1 MGVKKRTHKDAR
13 VLLSLVDR
21 WRERGELTPLERDL
35 ALDKLSSIYENMLL
49 DSVDQSDAIE
59 QELFDLNID
68 ELLKAS
74 GNDSEGDDE
83 SDDSEDDEPEIE
95 VEVVLFDEDSQEEVV
110 EHSYSSDDS
119 SESEEP
125 EVEVEVLF
133 FEDEQPEQPEQDDS
147 EEIEEEE
154 SAPAQVEEVE
164 ELLTPKVKSK
174 RRAAIL
180 SLYEDD
186 ETVEPSVEQDE
197 VAKQE
202 EPILEQEAEK
212 VSEKIELIEV
222 DEPAPTKNE
231 ATSASE
237 LEIIAE
243 RLSKGVEL
251 LSDRLKAEEQ
261 STIADKL
268 STLSGSLSLNDK
280 YEIANEL
287 FDGEQEEL
295 VKLLNH
301 IDSVDS
307 FDECVIYISENYNF
321 SSDSRA
327 VQMLLSLFERKF
339 STQG

>member
-13 VLLSLVDR
+13 VLLSLVER

-35 ALDKLSSIYENMLL
+35 ALDKLSAIYENILL
-49 DSVDQSDAIE
+49 DSTDQGDAIE

-68 ELLKAS
+68 ELLKVS

-83 SDDSEDDEPEIE
+83 SDESEGDEPDENEPEIE
-95 VEVVLFDEDSQEEVV
+95 VEVVLFDDDSQEEVV

-133 FEDEQPEQPEQDDS
+133 FEDEQPEQPEQDAS
-147 EEIEEEE
+147 EEPDEEE
-154 SAPAQVEEVE
+154 SVPAEVEDVAEVE

-180 SLYEDD
+180 SLYDDED
-186 ETVEPSVEQDE
+186 ETVELSVEQQE
-197 VAKQE
+197 VAQ
-202 EPILEQEAEK
+202 QEAEK
-212 VSEKIELIEV
+212 VELVEVEKDNSAKE
-222 DEPAPTKNE
+222 EPS
-231 ATSASE
+231 SASE

-243 RLSKGVEL
+243 RLSKGVES

-261 STIADKL
+261 TTIADTL

-301 IDSVDS
+301 IDGVDS

-327 VQMLLSLFERKF
+327 AQMLLSLFEQKF
-339 STQG
+339 SRRG